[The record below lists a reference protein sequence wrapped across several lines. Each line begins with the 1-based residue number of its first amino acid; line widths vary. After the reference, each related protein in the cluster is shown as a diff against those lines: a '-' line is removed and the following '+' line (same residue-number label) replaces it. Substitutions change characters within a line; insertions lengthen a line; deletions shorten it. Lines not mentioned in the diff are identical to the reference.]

1 MKIAF
6 AMAALLG
13 LCLSGCSAAKPDP
26 QSKVIAPDD
35 MPDICQ
41 DLDFNRDKEYLEL
54 CGVKGR
60 DYMAYRNIPEHRN
73 LLQPKGGKIIKKG
86 QGLELRLPGT
96 LPIPL
101 PATMTGKFVFDE
113 TRRRNFI
120 KSRMDYC
127 EFFPDQTDQR
137 VKIFKLEIPQDM
149 GGEASVCFTVESK
162 PTTAQRKTGYASR
175 LEPLACGDF
184 ARLKALSIAKAAEE
198 VKAEE
203 QALENAVEEQ
213 KTTGEATNVPAA
225 SEESAPQASPNGRVQ
240 DPG

>member
-1 MKIAF
+1 
-6 AMAALLG
+6 MAALLP
-13 LCLSGCSAAKPDP
+13 LCISGCSAGKAAP
-26 QSKVIAPDD
+26 QSKVIAPED

-41 DLDFNRDKEYLEL
+41 DLDFNRDKEYHEL

-60 DYMAYRNIPEHRN
+60 DYMAYRNVPEHRN

-86 QGLELRLPGT
+86 QVLELRLPGT
-96 LPIPL
+96 LPVPL
-101 PATMTGKFVFDE
+101 PESMAGKFVFDE

-127 EFFPDQTDQR
+127 EFFPDQTSER

-149 GGEASVCFTVESK
+149 GGEATVCFTVESK
-162 PTTAQRKTGYASR
+162 PSTVQRKTGYASR

-184 ARLKALSIAKAAEE
+184 TRLKALSIAKAAEE
-198 VKAEE
+198 QKAEE
-203 QALENAVEEQ
+203 NAVDNSAESPKE
-213 KTTGEATNVPAA
+213 TGEATSQPEAT
-225 SEESAPQASPNGRVQ
+225 EESAPQASPSGRVQ